1 MDATTADAGSGL
13 LNNSLELASW
23 NRERSL
29 DELRRFVA
37 AHHAVLPADINI
49 E

>member
-13 LNNSLELASW
+13 LDSSLELASW

-29 DELRRFVA
+29 NELRRFIA
-37 AHHAVLPADINI
+37 ARHAALPVDITI